1 MKNSIKY
8 LDSTEPDAILLT
20 TALNNLCIIRMRDK
34 KYYKSV
40 NILLQMIQI
49 MEIHMKKLKSSKN
62 KNQMM
67 EDSVFLINS
76 YYLLTKNLS
85 KIKNKNHNQFYYD
98 LYHNSC

>member
-1 MKNSIKY
+1 
-8 LDSTEPDAILLT
+8 
-20 TALNNLCIIRMRDK
+20 MRDK